1 MYKAVGIQKKFLIR
15 GCMAET
21 KKRKD
26 CVNEETTAS
35 VTEFF
40 LDGNVT
46 TNVPNIKCVKDPKE
60 KHVLNTSLKS
70 AFYTWK
76 AHNPDKDLSYDRF
89 CKLKPKHVLNQKHRK
104 LFQCLC
110 EYSENVNLKFTSHQ
124 QTCRYLEQK
133 RTENASQVS
142 GCGSNSMQQSRWDQI
157 VLIES
162 VIIAVHRD

>member
-1 MYKAVGIQKKFLIR
+1 MYKPVGIQKKFLIR

-89 CKLKPKHVLNQKHRK
+89 CKLKPKNVLNQKHRK
-104 LFQCLC
+104 LFQ
-110 EYSENVNLKFTSHQ
+110 
-124 QTCRYLEQK
+124 
-133 RTENASQVS
+133 
-142 GCGSNSMQQSRWDQI
+142 
-157 VLIES
+157 
-162 VIIAVHRD
+162 